1 MKVFIKESLYV
12 LDYKNDIVDLIF
24 ASDDKRTPGYAYN
37 INIEESNTG
46 YSNLSFTMP
55 TRIFAMPNSI
65 EEAHNEEEL
74 IPNPKLDLL
83 TPLVK
88 LRYHRQVVYTG
99 DETVVVQEPVGYG
112 DTTDYIEK
120 EYNPNDVIEDYKMD
134 YIVQPLSK
142 KRSGYEVSI
151 TFNAIDYPRFNLSKK
166 KFGLTINDETITRD
180 DWSIYASEPM
190 SIPGTV
196 QYVQWTDTKS
206 EEYGQDIPTEWN
218 PSAAT
223 DYPLTISQIES
234 LLSEEKLWTYGIT
247 ATVYWWPI
255 TSTARY
261 DGVLY
266 NKGDYL
272 TLQIYPK
279 FETGTADT
287 SLIETNLDF
296 YGYEWLYLDKGASY
310 LTPNNPCNYLNW
322 ALETTNW
329 SIKSTADRFKGIFYT
344 DTFVVDG
351 AKTGDYVLI
360 KTINVDNKY
369 IGVIDKEEN
378 LPNDYNTNDFGKW
391 CNIGPYV
398 HSWDGYKWYV
408 NYNDRDKIT
417 TAIKMFNGTNWV
429 DVTKEYWTDSIDK
442 KTGVLYDVDQVET
455 EVAKPDQAAGDLF
468 ETTELR
474 TALSLSDSNCYNA
487 ITEISKSFQLYPV
500 FDCEA
505 RTVALKLF
513 SGKNYGLT
521 YMLGRSLENTLIKE
535 DGDKVI
541 TKLYSFGGQDLNGQ
555 EDINLGDA
563 ERAFKEPA
571 DNPDERENWDP
582 NFPEY
587 IQKRSPYGTN
597 YIYNF
602 KWMYDNGWMSKE
614 QILGIYNLNNQIQDL
629 NKKFLPAY
637 TTDYLKTNDE
647 YVNAGVIYSTNQ
659 DEFLACLNAM
669 MNTYYRTPGDT
680 TEKFMAFP
688 EKPADCYEENGR
700 CYLDVYHCYKCGATL
715 GHTFTGDKCTTV
727 GCDGIPE
734 ERTIHINT
742 WLEESRTAGTT
753 SEQWNPSSKG
763 FYQQVYEQLD
773 DTLRS
778 HIKIGK
784 KFIEKP
790 IDTQTNEKKFE
801 INGVDVYDKSGKL
814 YNWNDYVSKWV
825 EFYGYSLD
833 NEIEVN
839 ELQHKVEMLDE
850 SFKVYQA
857 ELQTLE
863 DTVQD
868 TYGDYIIEGK
878 FKDEEIVYPA
888 ILLAK
893 TLEASEQYAVPEIT
907 YSLSVVDSSGLI
919 EYRAP
924 QLDVYN
930 ELVRCLHSLGQI
942 VPKPGDYISIYDE
955 PMGLYGV
962 PGLITTIKRVID
974 NPQTNSITVDTSY
987 TDNEELVGNI
997 ITATNTVLGNKD
1009 IYARTAVLKADGTIE
1024 SAALSKSLEEASNGT
1039 NLAFVGAKGSVL
1051 LDSSGLL
1058 VTNPSNQDRKM
1069 KYSGSGIFGSV
1080 DNGSTYEP
1088 MITPEG
1094 INANYVSAGSIDTQK
1109 VQIMS
1114 GMYGAVVLDNYG
1126 LSVKDNISKDYK
1138 LPTTTKT
1145 IEGVNFLDWGN
1156 SNLKAFVG
1164 VNGENEGQ
1172 IYLKGQMQ
1180 IDGGSTIAGWNVL
1193 PNKLSSGSGSSYVAL
1208 SSDGSY
1214 AFWAGNATASQA
1226 PVYIK
1231 ADGSARFTNVE
1242 ISGSSTVS
1250 GTNIDAKSI
1259 TASQLADGTIT
1270 TGKLQDRAIT
1280 GVKIGQNVIAA
1291 EHIVANS
1298 ITAGQIAAG
1307 AITAEKIAAGAVS
1320 ASKVAA
1326 DVITTSNFS
1335 AQSINADK
1343 ITAGTITAAAI
1354 NLGSGKFKVT
1364 TAGAVTSTS
1373 GTIGGFTLGG
1383 VSFSG
1388 ATAKG
1393 TMKIQRGDSACVDF
1407 PANGGR
1413 LMIGSSASNGVAL
1426 TTASS
1431 LVISDSYSHTD
1442 TGDSNASIGIRAIN
1456 GNIRI
1461 ASNSGVRING
1471 SGGNLLTVSDRVY
1484 MCNLNLN
1491 GTTFTSTNGAQM
1503 WCNQNCAFKPASGY
1517 SAVVQDTGGS
1527 NHKIKTNG
1535 GDLSSR
1541 NIKTNFEILTP
1552 YNEQLLEEFDKVNTY
1567 HYDYLYKESSF
1578 AKEDDYGFVID
1589 ELEEQP
1595 LLSKIF
1601 LHKEENLQI
1610 KNGDTLVSLE
1620 EPDDSLPNI
1629 TVKRWDSESY
1639 IRGLFILTKALHN
1652 KVKEL
1657 EEQLKK
1663 EKTN

>member
-55 TRIFAMPNSI
+55 TRIFSMPNSL
-65 EEAHNEEEL
+65 EEAHSEEEL
-74 IPNPKLDLL
+74 IHNPKLDLL
-83 TPLVK
+83 TPLAK

-99 DETVVVQEPVGYG
+99 EETVVVQEPVGYG
-112 DTTDYIEK
+112 DTTNYTEK
-120 EYNPNDVIEDYKMD
+120 EYKPNDVIEDYKMD
-134 YIVQPLSK
+134 YIVQPLNK

-166 KFGLTINDETITRD
+166 KFGLTINDDTVTRD

-196 QYVQWTDTKS
+196 QYVQWTNTSS
-206 EEYGQDIPTEWN
+206 EEYGLDIPTEWD
-218 PSAAT
+218 PSTAT
-223 DYPLTISQIES
+223 DYPLTIPQIES
-234 LLSEEKLWTYGIT
+234 LLSQDKLWTYGLT

-296 YGYEWLYLDKGASY
+296 YGYEWLYLDKGAAY

-322 ALETTNW
+322 VLETTNW
-329 SIKSTADRFKGIFYT
+329 SIKSTDDRCRGIFYT
-344 DTFVVDG
+344 DSFNVQTPAV
-351 AKTGDYVLI
+351 GDYVLI
-360 KTINVDNKY
+360 KHVNADDKY
-369 IGVIDKEEN
+369 IGAVDNEES
-378 LPNDYNTNDFGKW
+378 LPNSYGTDDFGKW

-398 HSWDGYKWYV
+398 YSWDGYKWYI

-417 TAIKMFNGTNWV
+417 TKINMFNGETWD

-442 KTGVLYDVDQVET
+442 KTGALYDVDQVET
-455 EVAKPDQAAGDLF
+455 EVAKPEQAAGDLF

-474 TALSLSDSNCYNA
+474 TSLSLSDSNCYNA
-487 ITEISKSFQLYPV
+487 ISEIAKSFQLYPV
-500 FDCEA
+500 FNCEE
-505 RTVALKLF
+505 RTVSLKLF

-521 YMLGRSLENTLIKE
+521 YVLGRSLENTSIKE
-535 DGDKVI
+535 DGDKII
-541 TKLYSFGGQDLNGQ
+541 TKLYSYGGQDLNGQ
-555 EDINLGDA
+555 ENINLGDA
-563 ERAFKEPA
+563 ERAFNNPT

-614 QILGIYNLNNQIQDL
+614 QILGIYNLNNQIQEL

-637 TTDYLKTNDE
+637 TTDYLSTNDE
-647 YVNAGVIYSTNQ
+647 YVNAGVVYSTNQ

-669 MNTYYRTPGDT
+669 MNTYYRTPGET

-700 CYLDVYHCYKCGATL
+700 CYLDVYHCYKCGATA
-715 GHTFTGDKCTTV
+715 GHEFTGGKCPTA
-727 GCDGIPE
+727 GCDGTPE
-734 ERTIHINT
+734 KKTIHINT
-742 WLEESRTAGTT
+742 WLEESRTAGTS

-773 DTLRS
+773 SGLRS
-778 HIKIGK
+778 HIKIGQ
-784 KFIEKP
+784 KFTEKP
-790 IDTQTNEKKFE
+790 IDTQTKEKKFE
-801 INGVDVYDKSGKL
+801 INGTEVYDKSGKL
-814 YNWNDYVSKWV
+814 YNWNDYVAKWV

-833 NEIEVN
+833 NEVEVN
-839 ELQHKVEMLDE
+839 KLQHRVEVLDE

-857 ELQTLE
+857 ELQKLE

-888 ILLAK
+888 VLLAK
-893 TLEASEQYAVPEIT
+893 TLEASDQYAIPEVT
-907 YSLSVVDSSGLI
+907 YSVSVVDSSGLI

-930 ELVRCLHSLGQI
+930 ELVRSLHSLGQI
-942 VPKPGDYISIYDE
+942 VPKPGDYVSIYDE

-974 NPQTNSITVDTSY
+974 NPQTNSITIDTSY
-987 TDNEELVGNI
+987 TDSEDLVGNI
-997 ITATNTVLGNKD
+997 ITATNTVLSNKD
-1009 IYARTAVLKADGTIE
+1009 IYARTAVLKTDGTIE
-1024 SAALSKSLEEASNGT
+1024 GAALSKTLEEASNGT
-1039 NLAFVGAKGSVL
+1039 NLTFVGSKGSVL
-1051 LDSSGLL
+1051 LDSTGLM
-1058 VTNPSNQDRKM
+1058 VTNPANPDRKM
-1069 KYSGSGIFGSV
+1069 KYNGAGVFGSV
-1080 DNGSTYEP
+1080 DNGVTYEP

-1126 LSVKDNISKDYK
+1126 LSVKDNVSKDYR
-1138 LPTTTKT
+1138 LPTTTKK
-1145 IEGVNFLDWGN
+1145 IEGVDFLDWSN

-1164 VNGENEGQ
+1164 VDGKNNGQ

-1193 PNKLSSGSGSSYVAL
+1193 PNKLSSGSGNSYVAL
-1208 SSDGSY
+1208 SSDGAN
-1214 AFWAGNATASQA
+1214 AFWAGSSDPASAAVRITSSGVLYASGATIQGNISASSLTLSSGIKIGENNLVLTNTEALINAQKVRIDAHDVAIAGRVTFSDLSTGGNTTINGANITTGTISAARIDADNLKVKAANVSGTLSAASISGGNVSGGTISSSHVHLNGGTVKLCTGGRVEFSNNEGFFSMGPASGCSNATAVTH
-1226 PVYIK
+1226 PFV
-1231 ADGSARFTNVE
+1231 SALNVSNGTGRG
-1242 ISGSSTVS
+1242 IQFLSGSYINSPGSSQCSIVYDGANNYLNIGNGGSVGVQIIARNSKGVNINGGSGSTWINIT
-1250 GTNIDAKSI
+1250 GT
-1259 TASQLADGTIT
+1259 TIT
-1270 TGKLQDRAIT
+1270 
-1280 GVKIGQNVIAA
+1280 
-1291 EHIVANS
+1291 
-1298 ITAGQIAAG
+1298 
-1307 AITAEKIAAGAVS
+1307 
-1320 ASKVAA
+1320 
-1326 DVITTSNFS
+1326 
-1335 AQSINADK
+1335 
-1343 ITAGTITAAAI
+1343 
-1354 NLGSGKFKVT
+1354 
-1364 TAGAVTSTS
+1364 
-1373 GTIGGFTLGG
+1373 
-1383 VSFSG
+1383 
-1388 ATAKG
+1388 
-1393 TMKIQRGDSACVDF
+1393 
-1407 PANGGR
+1407 
-1413 LMIGSSASNGVAL
+1413 
-1426 TTASS
+1426 
-1431 LVISDSYSHTD
+1431 
-1442 TGDSNASIGIRAIN
+1442 
-1456 GNIRI
+1456 
-1461 ASNSGVRING
+1461 G
-1471 SGGNLLTVSDRVY
+1471 SGGAS
-1484 MCNLNLN
+1484 
-1491 GTTFTSTNGAQM
+1491 M
-1503 WCNQNCAFKPASGY
+1503 WANSHCAFKPASGY
-1517 SAVVQDTGGS
+1517 KANVQDTSGS
-1527 NHKIKTNG
+1527 NNAIKTTG
-1535 GDLSSR
+1535 GDLSSK
-1541 NIKTNFEILTP
+1541 NIKTNFRNLAP
-1552 YNEQLLEEFDKVNTY
+1552 LEEQILQEFNQIGTY
-1567 HYDYLYKESSF
+1567 HFDYKYKESSF
-1578 AKEDDYGFVID
+1578 EKDDDYGFIID

-1601 LHKEENLQI
+1601 LHDEETLQI
-1610 KNGDTLVSLE
+1610 REDNTLVNLD
-1620 EPDDSLPNI
+1620 EPDDTLPSI
-1629 TVKRWDSESY
+1629 TVKRWNSESY